1 MKITRRHLIGAT
13 PGAAIASQL
22 SPAASGEAPAEA
34 GERLRRSGPAASRE
48 LKEVVHTGDLVIVG
62 GGLAGTCA
70 AITAARAGLKVV
82 LIQDRPV
89 LGGNASSEVRLWIL
103 GATAH
108 MGNNNRWAREGGV
121 VDEILVENM
130 HRNPEGNPLIVDSIL
145 LEKVREEPNITLL
158 LNTPVHE
165 VEKAD
170 ADTIR
175 GVRGYCAQNET
186 SYLARA
192 PLFLDSSGD
201 GVLGFLAGAAFRMGA
216 ERAEE
221 FGEAFAPTKE
231 YGDLLGHSLY
241 FYSRDT
247 GKPVKF
253 VAPSFALKDITKI
266 PRWGN
271 LRAAD
276 SGCRLWWL
284 EWGGRLDTVHATEDI
299 KWELW
304 KVAYGVWDYIKN
316 SGRFP
321 EAETLTLEWIGMIP
335 GKRESRRFE
344 GPYML
349 TQKDVIEQRR
359 HVDAVSHGGWSID
372 LHPAD
377 GVYSKFPSC
386 TQYHAKGVYQVP
398 YRCLFSRNIRNLFL
412 AGRIISVSHVAFGS
426 TRVMGTCAAGG
437 QAVAMA
443 AVLCRRHNL
452 LPGDLVQP
460 DRMSELQRELLRSGQ
475 YIPGVPL
482 NDPEDLA
489 RKAAITASSRFVL
502 DKLPANGKTQALD
515 VPRAMML
522 PVMAG
527 PMPVVT
533 LRADAAAA
541 TTVEAEL
548 RASSKCGNQTPDV
561 VLGRLSVPLAAGR
574 NLELRLAFDERISEP
589 QFVFVCLKANPAVS
603 VHLSEQRVTGI
614 LSLRYTRTQQPP
626 ADSGIESFEMW
637 PPSRRPGGQ
646 NFALSIEPPLDL
658 FGPKNVVNGFARPFL
673 QPNAWVAAAG
683 DTAPA
688 LTLRWPSPQTITR
701 LHLSFDTDFDHPM
714 ESVLMGHP
722 ERDMPFCIKRY
733 RILDGAGRVLHEA
746 PDNHQSHNHIRLAAP
761 VRTDTLRIE
770 VLETHG
776 APAALFDVRCY
787 AV

>member
-1 MKITRRHLIGAT
+1 MKITRRRLISAMPSAAVAPRVPPT
-13 PGAAIASQL
+13 PPPSDRNR
-22 SPAASGEAPAEA
+22 
-34 GERLRRSGPAASRE
+34 RLRRSGPAASRRV
-48 LKEVVHTGDLVIVG
+48 KEIVHTAGLVIVG

-70 AITAARAGLKVV
+70 AVTAARAGLKVV
-82 LIQDRPV
+82 LIQDRPI

-158 LNTPVHE
+158 LNTSVYE

-170 ADTIR
+170 EDTIS

-186 SYLARA
+186 SYVARA

-216 ERAEE
+216 ESSQE
-221 FGEAFAPTKE
+221 FGEGFAPSKE

-247 GKPVKF
+247 GKPVKY

-266 PRWGN
+266 PHWRS
-271 LRAAD
+271 LRPTD

-284 EWGGRLDTVHATEDI
+284 EWGGRLDTVHDTEEI

-321 EAETLTLEWIGMIP
+321 EAETLMLEWIGLFP

-344 GPYML
+344 GLYIL
-349 TQKDVIEQRR
+349 TQRDVVEQHR
-359 HVDAVSHGGWSID
+359 HHDAVSFGGWAID

-377 GVYSKFPSC
+377 GVYSKLPSC
-386 TQYHAKGVYQVP
+386 TQWHAKGIYQIP
-398 YRCLFSRNIRNLFL
+398 YRCMVSRNIRNLFL
-412 AGRIISVSHVAFGS
+412 AGRIVSVSHVAFGS
-426 TRVMGTCAAGG
+426 TRVMATCASGG

-452 LPGDLVQP
+452 LPADIARP
-460 DRMSELQRELLRSGQ
+460 EHARELQRELLRTGQ
-475 YIPGVPL
+475 YIPGVRL
-482 NDPEDLA
+482 VDPADLVG
-489 RKAAITASSRFVL
+489 KASITASSRFVL
-502 DKLPANGKTQALD
+502 DNLPPNGQTQPLD
-515 VPRAMML
+515 VSRAMML
-522 PVMAG
+522 PVPAG
-527 PMPVVT
+527 PMPAVT
-533 LRADAAAA
+533 LRFDATTS

-548 RASSKCGNQTPDV
+548 RVSSIRGNFTPDDV
-561 VLGRLSVPLAAGR
+561 RRRQSFPLKPGRDQEVRLVFQEYIAKPQYVFIC
-574 NLELRLAFDERISEP
+574 LR
-589 QFVFVCLKANPAVS
+589 KNPAVS
-603 VHLSEQRVTGI
+603 VHLTGQRITGV
-614 LSLRYTRTQQPP
+614 LSLRHSRTQKPP
-626 ADSGIESFEMW
+626 AKLGIETFELW
-637 PPSRRPGGQ
+637 PASRRPGGQ
-646 NFALSIEPPLDL
+646 NFALAVDPPLDV
-658 FGPKNVVNGFARPFL
+658 FGPRNVVNGFARPYL
-673 QPNAWVAAAG
+673 QPNAWVASPS
-683 DTAPA
+683 DPKPR
-688 LTLRWPSPQTITR
+688 LTLRWPSPQTIVR
-701 LHLSFDTDFDHPM
+701 VDLSFDTDFDHPM

-722 ERDMPFCIKRY
+722 ERDMPFCIRHY
-733 RILDGAGRVLHEA
+733 RIRDAVGRILHEEE
-746 PDNHQSHNHIRLAAP
+746 DNHQSLNRIRLDQP
-761 VRTDTLRIE
+761 VTTDGLHIE
-770 VLETHG
+770 VLGTHG
-776 APAALFDVRCY
+776 APAALFAFRCY
-787 AV
+787 AKAT

>member
-1 MKITRRHLIGAT
+1 MKITRRHLISAAPT
-13 PGAAIASQL
+13 AAIASQL
-22 SPAASGEAPAEA
+22 PASASGEAPAKS
-34 GERLRRSGPAASRE
+34 GERLFRSGPAPSRA
-48 LKEVVHTGDLVIVG
+48 LKEVVHAGDFVIVG

-70 AITAARAGLKVV
+70 AITAARAGLKVI

-121 VDEILVENM
+121 VDEIVVENM

-158 LNTPVHE
+158 LNTSVHE

-186 SYLARA
+186 TCVARA

-216 ERAEE
+216 EAAGE
-221 FGEAFAPTKE
+221 FGEGFAPNEE
-231 YGDLLGHSLY
+231 YGYLLGHSLY

-247 GKPVKF
+247 GQPVKYI
-253 VAPSFALKDITKI
+253 APSFALKDIKKI

-271 LRAAD
+271 LGPAS

-284 EWGGRLDTVHATEDI
+284 EWGGRLDTVHATEEI

-349 TQKDVIEQRR
+349 TQRDVIEQRR
-359 HVDAVSHGGWSID
+359 HPDAVSHGGWAID

-377 GVYSKFPSC
+377 GVYSELPSC
-386 TQYHAKGVYQVP
+386 TQWHAKGVYQIP
-398 YRCLFSRNIRNLFL
+398 YRCMFSRNIRNLFL
-412 AGRIISVSHVAFGS
+412 AGRIVSVSHVAFGS

-437 QAVAMA
+437 QAVALA
-443 AVLCRRHNL
+443 AVLCRKHNL
-452 LPGDLVQP
+452 LPAGIAQP
-460 DRMSELQRELLRSGQ
+460 GRVEELQRELLRAGQ

-482 NDPEDLA
+482 KDPDDLA
-489 RKAAITASSRFVL
+489 CKAEITASSRFVL
-502 DKLPANGKTQALD
+502 DKLPVSGETQPLD
-515 VPRAMML
+515 APRGMLL
-522 PVMAG
+522 PVPAG
-527 PMPVVT
+527 LMPAVT
-533 LRADAAAA
+533 LRVDVSAPA
-541 TTVEAEL
+541 TVEAEL
-548 RASSKCGNQTPDV
+548 RVSSKLGNLTPDV
-561 VLGRLSVPLAAGR
+561 VLRRQSVPLAAGR
-574 NLELRLAFDERISEP
+574 DQELRLAFNEHISQP
-589 QFVFVCLKANPAVS
+589 QYVFVCLRANPAVS
-603 VHLSEQRVTGI
+603 VHLSNQRVTGV
-614 LSLRYTRTQQPP
+614 LSVRHSRTQEPP
-626 ADSGIESFEMW
+626 AGAGIETFEIW
-637 PPSRRPGGQ
+637 PPSRRPGGH
-646 NFALSIEPPLDL
+646 NFALEVEPPLDL
-658 FGPKNVVNGFARPFL
+658 FGPASVVNGFARPFL
-673 QPNAWVAAAG
+673 QPNAWVASPG
-683 DTAPA
+683 DAAPA
-688 LTLRWPSPQTITR
+688 LTLRWSSPQTIAR
-701 LHLSFDTDFDHPM
+701 MNLSFDTDFDHPM
-714 ESVLMGHP
+714 ESVLMGQP

-733 RILDGAGRVLHEA
+733 RILDSAGRVLHEA
-746 PDNHQSHNHIRLAAP
+746 ADNHQSHARIRLAKP
-761 VRTDTLRIE
+761 VTTDSLRIE

-787 AV
+787 AA